1 MIYWTFGLINRL
13 VRLGDLVAVAA
24 ASVVVWLCWPALAMP
39 FGSLQHVAMGLL
51 DIVVFARMMN
61 AANAYRVENYRRLLP
76 SIALPTVIH
85 GVSVA
90 LVALAIGIFR
100 PEILDSPASFYAWA
114 GAACLAFV
122 GHRVM
127 ARRLVAR
134 AFERDLLKRRVA
146 IVGVT
151 EKTEHII
158 ESLQSEDQR
167 HAYQIVGIYDDRGP
181 DRRAEEVRGVKVLGK
196 VEDLRRA
203 VGASEVDVVILAL
216 PWVAMTRIDGMLE
229 RLQGFAADL
238 LVPLENHDL
247 RTNFAATVTIAGM
260 RSLCMAHRPLK
271 GSQGILKAIE
281 DKLVALIG
289 LTLTAPI
296 LLGAALAIR
305 LTSPGPILFRQKRI
319 GFNNRT
325 FDVYKF
331 RTMTVDP
338 NDDGS
343 RGTAKDNP
351 RITRVGAFLR
361 RSSIDELPQ
370 LLNVLRGDMS
380 VVGPR
385 PHVPNMLV
393 GNHTYLDAVREYAFR
408 CRVKPG
414 VTGLAQIN
422 GARGGIHTVDKAR
435 RAVEYDI
442 AYIENW
448 SLWLDI
454 KIMAQTVLIGLFG
467 KDVF

>member
-1 MIYWTFGLINRL
+1 MINRL
-13 VRLGDLVAVAA
+13 VRLGDLAAIAIAFIAVG
-24 ASVVVWLCWPALAMP
+24 VTWRGPGLGFNMLQFGLA
-39 FGSLQHVAMGLL
+39 GLL
-51 DIVVFARMMN
+51 FLVLFVRLMEASN
-61 AANAYRVENYRRLLP
+61 SYRVERYRNPLSSILRPALMTA
-76 SIALPTVIH
+76 IALPVTGIVVGIYRPEVFDL
-85 GVSVA
+85 GAEMLRWLGWAV
-90 LVALAIGIFR
+90 VALAANRFIAKF
-100 PEILDSPASFYAWA
+100 
-114 GAACLAFV
+114 
-122 GHRVM
+122 
-127 ARRLVAR
+127 LVAK
-134 AFERDLLKRRVA
+134 AFRDGLLRRRVA

-151 EKTEHII
+151 EKTDTII
-158 ESLQSEDQR
+158 ESLRSDDQR
-167 HAYQIVGIYDDRGP
+167 HTYEILGIYDDRGP
-181 DRRAEEVRGVKVLGK
+181 DRRAESVQGVPVIGK
-196 VEDLRRA
+196 VEDLRKA
-203 VGASEVDVVILAL
+203 VSASSVDVVILAL

-238 LVPLENHDL
+238 LVPLESHDL
-247 RTNFAATVTIAGM
+247 RTGFASTVTIAGM

-271 GSQGILKAIE
+271 GSQGVLKAVE
-281 DKLVALIG
+281 DKVVAVIG

-296 LLGAALAIR
+296 LLGAAIAIR
-305 LTSPGPILFRQKRI
+305 LTSPGPILFRQRRV
-319 GFNNRT
+319 GFNNQT
-325 FDVYKF
+325 FDVFKF

-338 NDDGS
+338 NDDGT
-343 RGTAKDNP
+343 RGTPKDNP

-370 LLNVLRGDMS
+370 LLNVLKGDMS

-393 GNHTYLDAVREYAFR
+393 GNNTYLEAVRQYAFR

-422 GARGGIHTVDKAR
+422 GARGGIHTVEKAR
-435 RAVEYDI
+435 KAVEFDI

-454 KIMAQTVLIGLFG
+454 KIMAKTVIVGLFG

>member
-1 MIYWTFGLINRL
+1 MIFWTHGLINRL
-13 VRLGDLVAVAA
+13 VRLGDLLAIAMAFVATGMTWRGPGLDFNPLQYLVAGVLFFTLFVKLME
-24 ASVVVWLCWPALAMP
+24 ASN
-39 FGSLQHVAMGLL
+39 S
-51 DIVVFARMMN
+51 
-61 AANAYRVENYRRLLP
+61 YRVERYRNPLSSILRP
-76 SIALPTVIH
+76 AVMTAIALPLTGVIV
-85 GVSVA
+85 GIYRPEVFA
-90 LVALAIGIFR
+90 LGGELARWLGWAVVALAANRFI
-100 PEILDSPASFYAWA
+100 A
-114 GAACLAFV
+114 
-122 GHRVM
+122 RV
-127 ARRLVAR
+127 LVAK
-134 AFERDLLKRRVA
+134 AFNSGLLKRRVA

-151 EKTEHII
+151 DKTEHII
-158 ESLQSEDQR
+158 ESLRREDQR
-167 HAYQIVGIYDDRGP
+167 HTYEIVGIYDDRGP
-181 DRRAEEVRGVKVLGK
+181 DRRAERVLDVPVLGK
-196 VEDLRRA
+196 VEDLRRE
-203 VGASEVDVVILAL
+203 VSASHVDVVILAL

-238 LVPLENHDL
+238 LVPLENSDL
-247 RTNFAATVTIAGM
+247 RTSFASTITIAGM

-271 GSQGILKAIE
+271 GSQGVLKAVE
-281 DKLVALIG
+281 DKVVAIIG

-296 LLGAALAIR
+296 LLAAAVAIR
-305 LTSPGPILFRQKRI
+305 LTSPGPILFRQRRV
-319 GFNNRT
+319 GFNNQT

-338 NDDGS
+338 HDDGT
-343 RGTAKDNP
+343 RGTPKDNP

-370 LLNVLRGDMS
+370 LFNVLKGDMS

-393 GNHTYLDAVREYAFR
+393 GNNTYLEAVRQYAFR

-422 GARGGIHTVDKAR
+422 GARGGIHTVEKAR
-435 RAVEYDI
+435 RAVEFDI

-454 KIMAQTVLIGLFG
+454 KIMAKTVIVGLFG

>member
-1 MIYWTFGLINRL
+1 MIFWTHGLINRL
-13 VRLGDLVAVAA
+13 VRLGDLAAIAIAFTGVVLTWQGEALPFTPLQYVAA
-24 ASVVVWLCWPALAMP
+24 AVLFVVLFVRVMEATS
-39 FGSLQHVAMGLL
+39 G
-51 DIVVFARMMN
+51 
-61 AANAYRVENYRRLLP
+61 YRVERYRNILF
-76 SIALPTVIH
+76 SILRPALIMTLCLGATGAI
-85 GVSVA
+85 
-90 LVALAIGIFR
+90 IGIFR
-100 PEILDSPASFYAWA
+100 PEIFGFSSVLLTWAAWA
-114 GAACLAFV
+114 VVGLGAS
-122 GHRVM
+122 RVV
-127 ARRLVAR
+127 AKIAVAR
-134 AFERDLLKRRVA
+134 AFRGGLLRRRVA

-151 EKTEHII
+151 EKTDDII
-158 ESLQSEDQR
+158 EHLQQDNQR
-167 HAYQIVGIYDDRGP
+167 ANYEIVGIYDDRGP
-181 DRRAEEVRGVKVLGK
+181 DRRATSVRGVEVIGR
-196 VEDLRRA
+196 VEDLRKA
-203 VGASEVDVVILAL
+203 VSASEVDVVVLAL

-238 LVPLENHDL
+238 LVPLENNDL
-247 RTNFAATVTIAGM
+247 RTSFASTTTIAGM

-271 GSQGILKAIE
+271 GSQGVLKAIE
-281 DKLVALIG
+281 DKVVAVIG
-289 LTLTAPI
+289 LTVAGPI
-296 LLGAALAIR
+296 MLGAALAIR
-305 LTSPGPILFRQKRI
+305 LTSPGPILFRQKRV
-319 GFNNRT
+319 GFNNQV

-351 RITRVGAFLR
+351 RITKIGAFLR

-370 LLNVLRGDMS
+370 LLNVLKGDMS

-393 GNHTYLDAVREYAFR
+393 GNNTYLEAVRQYAFR

-422 GARGGIHTVDKAR
+422 GARGGIHTVEKAR
-435 RAVEYDI
+435 RAVEFDI

-454 KIMAQTVLIGLFG
+454 KIMFKTVIVGLFG